1 MRKVVYNIL
10 GSLFLVFG
18 VVFLVNS
25 LSGIT
30 GLVVIEDV
38 PSSDSGF
45 IGGVFILEGVALFI
59 LAQRKRKKG
68 QAAMEFLMTY
78 GWAILAAIIAIGI
91 LAYFG
96 VFRASLSPAA
106 AYIGAPFYIDSWTV
120 QQYNVQMQVRNAG
133 ESSTLQ
139 NFTIT
144 PKGSDVYCMT
154 GNNFPVSIS
163 QNSVVLKVNCVP
175 LTVGSPFVGELS
187 LIYRKPNS
195 NILFE
200 TRGSIQENVKTDTI
214 KNWIIAATA
223 QTSSVSV
230 GNPAIIDIHATNLIG
245 EPLSGGSFLVFAFP
259 PGVNVLSGSNTL
271 TATTVPSGD
280 VAFPFTPTSAGKWT
294 VLFRSQDDTS
304 VSNIVTITATGDS

>member
-1 MRKVVYNIL
+1 MYNIL

-96 VFRASLSPAA
+96 VFRASLSPNV
-106 AYIGAPFYIDSWTV
+106 AYLNSPFYVNSWTV
-120 QQYNVQMQVRNAG
+120 QQQNVQFEVRNDG
-133 ESSTLQ
+133 KDITIQSFNIRPKDLNENRGFIYCIGSTTMPIKL
-139 NFTIT
+139 
-144 PKGSDVYCMT
+144 K
-154 GNNFPVSIS
+154 S
-163 QNSVVLKVNCVP
+163 QSSVVFKSNCAP
-175 LTVGSPFVGELS
+175 LSVGNPFRAELT
-187 LIYRKPNS
+187 LTYTTQDS

-200 TRGSIQENVKTDTI
+200 TRGYVQDTI
-214 KNWIIAATA
+214 KTDVFSQMSIITT
-223 QTSSVSV
+223 TSSQNVGG
-230 GNPAIIDIHATNLIG
+230 GNPAQPVGVTGPANTVLKV
-245 EPLSGGSFLVFAFP
+245 FLVDP
-259 PGVNVLSGSNTL
+259 TRKVYPQGTITTSGSG
-271 TATTVPSGD
+271 AGTTPAYAIPITPKGTWAMLFTD
-280 VAFPFTPTSAGKWT
+280 VDSTSISPP
-294 VLFRSQDDTS
+294 VF
-304 VSNIVTITATGDS
+304 IEVT